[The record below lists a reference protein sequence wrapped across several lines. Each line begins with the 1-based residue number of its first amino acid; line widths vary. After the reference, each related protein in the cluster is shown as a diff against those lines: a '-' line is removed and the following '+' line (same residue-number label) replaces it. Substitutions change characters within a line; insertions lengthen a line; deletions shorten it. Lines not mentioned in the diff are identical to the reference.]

1 MTILGW
7 QFRVKFWPTVAATL
21 AIVILL
27 MLGNWQLSRAQEK
40 ETRQEQLDRLS
51 QQPVISLPTT
61 QIRLEDYQFRQI
73 EVHGT
78 YVPSHT
84 IYLDNKIYRG
94 VVGYQIIT
102 PVRLGTS
109 SMHVLINRGWVA
121 AGRTRDQLPNV
132 PTPSDEVRILGIA
145 NSPTQRT
152 LELSTETVSGRVW
165 ENLHLDRYRQAT
177 GLTLQP
183 LVILQQNDVKDGL
196 VRQWSRP
203 DSGATRNL
211 GYAFQWFSMALAV
224 LILYLVLSVKRDR
237 PKNTQR

>member
-7 QFRVKFWPTVAATL
+7 QIRVKLWPTVAATL
-21 AIVILL
+21 VIIILL
-27 MLGNWQLSRAQEK
+27 MLGNWQLSRAHEK
-40 ETRQEQLDRLS
+40 EVRQERLDRLS

-61 QIRLEDYQFRQI
+61 PIRLEDYQFRQI

-94 VVGYQIIT
+94 VAGYQIIT
-102 PVRLGTS
+102 PVKLGAS
-109 SMHVLINRGWVA
+109 SMHVLINRGWIA
-121 AGRTRDQLPNV
+121 AGRYRNQLPKV
-132 PTPSDEVRILGIA
+132 PTPSGEVIVSGIA

-152 LELSTETVSGRVW
+152 LELSAETVSGQVW
-165 ENLHLDRYRQAT
+165 ENLHLDRYREAT
-177 GLTLQP
+177 GLTLQT
-183 LVILQQNDVKDGL
+183 LVILQQDDVKDGL
-196 VRQWSRP
+196 IRQWSRP
-203 DSGATRNL
+203 DSGAARNL

-237 PKNTQR
+237 SKSTQT